1 MATSLAERLAAYAVD
16 LSYDDLDSETIDRV
30 SDRVIDSI
38 ACAYAAR
45 GEQPVEATLR
55 YTARKDGE
63 TPARVISGDDDTAV
77 EAAALANGT
86 LIRYLDWNDTYLSLE
101 PGHPSDNL
109 GAVLSVADALG
120 SSGRETILATV
131 LAYELQCRLCDAASL
146 RANGFD
152 HVNYGLVSAT
162 LGVAKLMDLSRE
174 EMVHAVSIAL
184 NGHVALRQARAGQL
198 SEWKGMAFANVDRNA
213 VVAAELAREG
223 VEGPAPIFEGEFGFF
238 EQVSGEFDLDVD
250 SFGGNGGAFKIN
262 ETYVKFYPVEYHAQ
276 AAVNCVFAL
285 LDEHDFDAEDV
296 ERIENET
303 YEAGVSIIAGD
314 EDKWRPETRE
324 TADHSMPYCIARALL
339 DGEMTLAQFA
349 PEKLTDPEVRNLMD
363 KIEVEENAAYTERY
377 GESFPH
383 RMVVHTD
390 EETYEHEVEYPKGH
404 FENPLSDAELEQK
417 FATGADGHL
426 DEREQAE
433 VVETVR
439 NLENLE
445 DVGQLFDLLT
455 STA

>member
-1 MATSLAERLAAYAVD
+1 MTTSLAERLAAYAAD
-16 LSYDDLDSETIDRV
+16 LSYADLDAATIDRV
-30 SDRVIDSI
+30 SDRIIDSL
-38 ACAYAAR
+38 ACAYAAMDD
-45 GEQPVEATLR
+45 QPVEATLG
-55 YTARKDGE
+55 YAARKSGE
-63 TPARVISGDDDTAV
+63 TPARLIDAGGGDTAAV

-120 SSGRETILATV
+120 ATGRETILATV

-146 RANGFD
+146 RAHGFD

-162 LGVAKLMDLSRE
+162 LGAATLMDLSE
-174 EMVHAVSIAL
+174 AEMVDAVSIAL
-184 NGHVALRQARAGQL
+184 NGHVALRQARAGEL

-223 VEGPAPIFEGEFGFF
+223 IEGPAPIFEGEFGFF
-238 EQVSGEFDLDVD
+238 EQVSGEFELDID
-250 SFGGNGGAFKIN
+250 SFGGNGGEFKIN

-285 LDEHDFDAEDV
+285 MDEHDIAAEDV

-314 EDKWRPETRE
+314 DRKWRPQTRE

-339 DGEMTLAQFA
+339 DGEMTLDQFA
-349 PEKLTDPEVRNLMD
+349 PEKLTAPDVQALMD
-363 KIEVEENAAYTERY
+363 TIEVEENEAYTERY

-390 EETYEHEVEYPKGH
+390 SGSYEHEIEYPKGH
-404 FENPLSDAELEQK
+404 YENPLTDAELERK
-417 FATGADGHL
+417 FATGADGRL
-426 DEREQAE
+426 DESEQAA
-433 VVETVR
+433 VLETVR
-439 NLENLE
+439 DLDELD
-445 DVGQLFDLLT
+445 DVGELFELL
-455 STA
+455 

>member
-1 MATSLAERLAAYAVD
+1 MATFLAGRLAAYAAD
-16 LSYDDLDSETIDRV
+16 LSYADLDATTIDRV
-30 SDRVIDSI
+30 SDRIVDSL
-38 ACAYAAR
+38 ACAYAAM
-45 GEQPVEATLR
+45 GEQPVEATLE
-55 YTARKDGE
+55 YATRKSGT
-63 TPARVISGDDDTAV
+63 TPAGVIGGGDAAV

-120 SSGRETILATV
+120 CSGRETILATV

-162 LGVAKLMDLSRE
+162 LAVGKLMELSE
-174 EMVHAVSIAL
+174 AGMTHALNIAL
-184 NGHVALRQARAGQL
+184 NAHVALRQARAGEL

-238 EQVSGEFDLDVD
+238 QQVSGEFDLAVD
-250 SFGGNGGAFKIN
+250 AFGGNGGEFKIN

-285 LDEHDFDAEDV
+285 MDEHGITAEDV

-314 EDKWRPETRE
+314 QRKWRPETRE

-339 DGEMTLAQFA
+339 DGEMTLEQFA
-349 PEKLTDPEVRNLMD
+349 PEKLTDPAVRALMD
-363 KIEVEENAAYTERY
+363 TIEVEEKEAYTEQY

-383 RMVVHTD
+383 RMTIHTG
-390 EETYEHEVEYPKGH
+390 EGVYEHELQYPKGH
-404 FENPLSDAELEQK
+404 FENPLTDAELERK

-426 DEREQAE
+426 DDSEQTQILE
-433 VVETVR
+433 SVR
-439 NLENLE
+439 DLPELDDIGE
-445 DVGQLFDLLT
+445 LFELLT
-455 STA
+455 RT